1 MILSNY
7 KFMEDNI
14 IQTIE
19 PIQNQ
24 EVIQEQKQYTIPP
37 QKKNMKKVFGF
48 ITALTLLNLLLLLAL
63 GGFTF
68 YQSRQLASTSEQLK
82 KINQQLGIVK
92 DAGTKQAESST
103 EIQNKLNN
111 INTTPKT
118 GTGTIVPGNVTSF
131 NNLSKSIVKI
141 YNISRSQTVSGTGT
155 IIDNQGHILTNM
167 HVIENTSSYY
177 NTSTSSILAICITG
191 NTEEK
196 PACNYTAE
204 VVGVGDEVVDLAL
217 LKINKKLN
225 YTNNKFTTTELSST
239 DLSSLKAK
247 NILFDNNVKPDLG
260 AQINVLGYPGA
271 GGDNISLTQGI
282 YSGSLDE
289 TYFKTDA
296 KVNSGNSGGAAFD
309 KDDKFL
315 GVPTAVSGGQGNIG
329 LIIKAQAVID
339 FVKENIS

>member
-1 MILSNY
+1 
-7 KFMEDNI
+7 MEDNI
-14 IQTIE
+14 IQTYQE
-19 PIQNQ
+19 PK
-24 EVIQEQKQYTIPP
+24 IQEAVQVPKQYSIPP
-37 QKKNMKKVFGF
+37 QKNNMKTIFGF
-48 ITALTLLNLLLLLAL
+48 LTALTLLNLLLLLVL
-63 GGFTF
+63 GGYTF
-68 YQSRQLASTSEQLK
+68 YQSKQIASTNDQLK

-111 INTTPKT
+111 INTTPKS
-118 GTGTIVPGNVTSF
+118 GTGTSIPSNVTSF

-141 YNISRSQTVSGTGT
+141 YNISRYQTASGTGT
-155 IIDNQGHILTNM
+155 IIDNEGHILTNM
-167 HVIENTSSYY
+167 HVIENTNSY
-177 NTSTSSILAICITG
+177 NSTNSTSILAICITG

-204 VVGVGDEVVDLAL
+204 VIGVGDEVVDLAL

-247 NILFDNNVKPDLG
+247 NILNDNNVKPDLG

-339 FVKENIS
+339 FIKENI

>member
-1 MILSNY
+1 
-7 KFMEDNI
+7 MEDNN
-14 IQTIE
+14 IQSYESVNTNQVIEGEVINNKTTIIE
-19 PIQNQ
+19 PQ
-24 EVIQEQKQYTIPP
+24 
-37 QKKNMKKVFGF
+37 KNMKKVFGF
-48 ITALTLLNLLLLLAL
+48 ITALTLLNLLLLLGL

-68 YQSRQLASTSEQLK
+68 YQSKQIASTNDQLK
-82 KINQQLGIVK
+82 RINQQLGIVK
-92 DAGTKQAESST
+92 DAGTKQAESSN

-111 INTTPKT
+111 INATPKT
-118 GTGTIVPGNVTSF
+118 GTGTNLPANAGSISD
-131 NNLSKSIVKI
+131 LSKSIVKI
-141 YNISRSQTVSGTGT
+141 YNISRAQTVSGTGT

-167 HVIENTSSYY
+167 HVIEAASTYY
-177 NTSTSSILAICITG
+177 STTNSILAICITS

-204 VVGVGDEVVDLAL
+204 IIGVGDEVLDLAL
-217 LKINKKLN
+217 LKINKKLT
-225 YTNNKFTTTELSST
+225 YTNSKFTTSELGSN
-239 DLSSLKAK
+239 DLNSLKYKDIRAQ
-247 NILFDNNVKPDLG
+247 NNVKPDLG
-260 AQINVLGYPGA
+260 TQINVLGYPGA

-282 YSGSLDE
+282 YSGSVDE

-339 FVKENIS
+339 FVKDNI

>member
-1 MILSNY
+1 MILSDY

-37 QKKNMKKVFGF
+37 QKKNIKKVFGF
-48 ITALTLLNLLLLLAL
+48 ITALTLLNLLLLTAL
-63 GGFTF
+63 GGYTI
-68 YQSRQLASTSEQLK
+68 YQSRQIASTNDQLK

-92 DAGTKQAESST
+92 DAGTKQAESSE

-111 INTTPKT
+111 INQTPKT
-118 GTGTIVPGNVTSF
+118 GTGSNLPSNVSSF

-141 YNISRSQTVSGTGT
+141 YNISRYQTASGTGT
-155 IIDNQGHILTNM
+155 IIDNEGHILTNM
-167 HVIENTSSYY
+167 HVIEAANSYY
-177 NTSTSSILAICITG
+177 TNTSSILAICITG

-196 PACNYTAE
+196 PDCNYTAE
-204 VVGVGDEVVDLAL
+204 VIGVGDEVLDLAL

-225 YTNNKFTTTELSST
+225 YTNSKFTTTELAKN
-239 DLSSLKAK
+239 DLTSLKAK
-247 NILFDNNVKPDLG
+247 NILTDNNVKPDLG
-260 AQINVLGYPGA
+260 TQINVLGYPGA

-282 YSGSLDE
+282 YSGSVDE

-339 FVKENIS
+339 FVKDNI

>member
-1 MILSNY
+1 
-7 KFMEDNI
+7 MEDNI

-19 PIQNQ
+19 PTQYQTPIIKNQ
-24 EVIQEQKQYTIPP
+24 TVV
-37 QKKNMKKVFGF
+37 KKSKIGGF
-48 ITALTLLNLLLLLAL
+48 LTALTLLNLILL
-63 GGFTF
+63 GGLGAVTYF
-68 YQSRQLASTSEQLK
+68 QSRTIVSTNDQLK

-92 DAGTKQAESST
+92 DAGTKQAESSN
-103 EIQNKLNN
+103 EIQSKLNN

-118 GTGTIVPGNVTSF
+118 GTNNLPANVASF
-131 NNLSKSIVKI
+131 NDLSKSIVKI

-155 IIDNQGHILTNM
+155 IIDNQGHVLTNM
-167 HVIENTSSYY
+167 HVVDNTSSFS
-177 NTSTSSILAICITG
+177 STNNSILAICITG

-196 PACNYTAE
+196 PNCSYTAE
-204 VVGVGDEVVDLAL
+204 VIGVGDEVVDLAL

-225 YTNNKFTTTELSST
+225 YTNSKFTTSALTPT
-239 DLSSLKAK
+239 DLNSLKFK
-247 NILFDNNVKPDLG
+247 DILNQNNIKPDLG
-260 AQINVLGYPGA
+260 TQINVLGYPGA

-282 YSGSLDE
+282 YSGSLDD

-339 FVKENIS
+339 FVKSNI